1 MLIRRF
7 RMSVLWEPEEQQMA
21 KRISNTG
28 IEVAGVRLEHCF
40 YIETDSELSQQ
51 ESRVLDWLLSETFE
65 PEKFGSETGLSGAI
79 LEVGP
84 RVEIVTPWST
94 NAVKICHSCGL
105 TAVSRIERS
114 RRYQIDAGPGVEL
127 SDEDIDHIYPLLH
140 DRMTESAYLEP
151 LTTFEP
157 EKNPEPV
164 KLVPLLE
171 QGISALKKLDMS
183 FDKEILEHN
192 YNYFANVIKKN
203 PTDVELTQ
211 LDQVQSDHSRHRR
224 FNAVWQIDGVA
235 KQQTLMKTIKEN
247 YLRHTG
253 HTLVAFEDN
262 SSVIRGHRVPLLVCS
277 DPSKPSQMVARDID
291 VEMTAKGE
299 SHNHPTAITSPAGAG
314 TGTGGRIRDNQTVG
328 RGGTAIAGSTL
339 YLVGNLFI
347 PGYDLPWEKHN
358 WQHPFQLETP
368 LQIII
373 GAPKGA
379 YRYGNEYGE
388 PTISGSTTSFEYVHG
403 DGADT
408 ELFSFTKCG
417 MWTMGVGW
425 IDGRH
430 LKKAD
435 PEKGYQIVQLGGDA
449 YRIGLG
455 GASGSSKTL
464 GSQAAELDWNSVQRA
479 NAEMEKVFDRV
490 IQACIMMGDNNPIK
504 SIHDLGAGGDSNA
517 VTEIIYPAGG
527 RIYLRRIPC
536 GDKTMSVM
544 ELWCNESQ
552 ERVVLLVSKE
562 DLPVIE
568 SIARREKCPLAVIGE
583 ISGDGKQVIVDEAAS
598 PDAPEYERT
607 PVNLDLSFVLGK
619 IPQMVIKDSS
629 VERKLSS
636 LNLPEGTTV
645 RDALDRVLRLLKVS
659 SKSFL
664 VNHVDR
670 SVTGFIAQQQ
680 CAGPLQLAVADVA
693 VTADSYFA
701 GTGRCWALGDQPMK
715 WIVDSEAS
723 VRMAVGEALT
733 NLVWA
738 QIVDFTGISM
748 LGNWGIA
755 ASEPGE
761 GDRLYRANESLNAM
775 LDELGISINGGKDSM
790 SMAARVLKGGAD
802 GMAKAPGTLVITA
815 YASCKDVNRTVT
827 PDIKRAGASK
837 LMLIDLSGAKSRTG
851 GSALA
856 QVYNQVGDESPN
868 VDDPQV
874 LKKGFDAVQRMIAG
888 DLILA
893 GHDVSD
899 GGLITCLLEMAFAG
913 NCGLDI
919 EMNCRTGAAAIDC
932 LFAEELGLVIE
943 YAPDS
948 EDKIKGILEDFGL
961 IDNSCVIGSTTAG
974 KQVDVAYDGTR
985 VLSEDVRVLR
995 SIWQET
1001 SYQIE
1006 KLQANPGCA
1015 ESEFKYGYD
1024 RSGLKFDLSFTPEPT
1039 PENKLKAASKPKI
1052 AILREEGVNGD
1063 REMAGAFYS
1072 AGFEPWDVTMTDI
1085 AEGRIGLD
1093 KFRGVAFCGGF
1104 AYADVLDSGRG
1115 WAAGV
1120 LFNDVVKKQFDAFY
1134 SRNDTFSL
1142 GVCNGCQVMAFLGWV
1157 PWPGLD
1163 IRQQPR
1169 FVLNES
1175 EMFESRFI
1183 AVKIQESPAIMLKD
1197 MEGSVL
1203 GVSVAHGE
1211 GRFYCTDEAIVEEIE
1226 RRNLAP
1232 LRFVDDSG
1240 SITDTY
1246 PANPNGSRQ
1255 GITSMCSPDGRHLA
1269 IMPHPERFFLPWQW
1283 QYWPEV
1289 WAGLKVSPW
1298 LKMFQNARQWC
1309 EK

>member
-1 MLIRRF
+1 MLIRRY
-7 RMSVLWEPEEQQMA
+7 RRSVLWEPEEQQTAA
-21 KRISNTG
+21 KVS
-28 IEVAGVRLEHCF
+28 EAVPKVESVRLEHCF
-40 YIETDSELSQQ
+40 YIEIDGGLNEQ
-51 ESRVLDWLLSETFE
+51 ESRILDWLLSETFE
-65 PEKFGSETGLSGAI
+65 PESFGIETGFGGTV

-84 RVEIVTPWST
+84 RVEILTPWST

-105 TAVSRIERS
+105 KSIVRIERS
-114 RRYQIDAGPGVEL
+114 RRYQINTSSNVEL
-127 SDEDIDHIYPLLH
+127 SAGDIEVIYPLLY
-140 DRMTESAYLEP
+140 DRMTEAAYLQP
-151 LTTFEP
+151 LATFEP
-157 EKNPEPV
+157 NKTPEPV
-164 KLVPLLE
+164 RLVPLLE
-171 QGISALKKLDMS
+171 EGISALEKLDMS

-224 FNAVWQIDGVA
+224 FNAIWQIDGVE
-235 KQQTLMKTIKEN
+235 KQRTLMKTIREN
-247 YLRHTG
+247 YEKHKG

-262 SSVIRGHRVPLLVCS
+262 SSVIKGHNVPMLVYS
-277 DPSKPSQMVARDID
+277 DPSKPSEMIVEDVD

-299 SHNHPTAITSPAGAG
+299 SHNHPTAITSPSGAG

-347 PGYDLPWEKHN
+347 PGYELPWEKRN

-425 IDGRH
+425 MDKRH
-430 LKKAD
+430 LQKYD
-435 PEKGYQIVQLGGDA
+435 PKEGYQIVQLGGDA

-464 GSQAAELDWNSVQRA
+464 GSQSAELDWNSVQRA
-479 NAEMEKVFDRV
+479 NAEMEKVYDRV
-490 IQACIMMGDNNPIK
+490 IQACIMMGDSNPIK

-527 RIYLRRIPC
+527 KIYLRRIPC

-562 DLPVIE
+562 DLPTLE
-568 SIARREKCPLAVIGE
+568 SIAEREKCPMAVIGE
-583 ISGDGKQVIVDEAAS
+583 ISGDGKQLIVDEAA
-598 PDAPEYERT
+598 PADAPEHVKQ
-607 PVNLDLSFVLGK
+607 PVNLDLGFVLGK
-619 IPQMVIKDSS
+619 IPQMVIKDNS

-645 RDALDRVLRLLKVS
+645 KDALDRVLRLLKVS

-680 CAGPLQLAVADVA
+680 CAGPLQLPVADVA
-693 VTADSYFA
+693 VIADSYFA
-701 GTGRCWALGDQPMK
+701 NTGRCWALGDQPMK

-723 VRMAVGEALT
+723 VRMAAAEALT

-738 QIVDFTGISM
+738 QIKEFKGISM

-761 GDRLYRANESLNAM
+761 GDRLYRANESLDRM

-790 SMAARVLKGGAD
+790 SMAAKVERDGAS

-815 YASCKDVNRTVT
+815 YASCTDVAKTVT
-827 PDIKRAGASK
+827 PDIKQPGNSK
-837 LMLIDLSGAKSRTG
+837 LMLIDLSGGKSRTG

-856 QVYNQVGDESPN
+856 QVYNQVGDQSPN
-868 VDDPQV
+868 VDNPQT
-874 LKKGFDAVQRMIAG
+874 LKGGFEAVQQLIADG
-888 DLILA
+888 LILA

-899 GGLITCLLEMAFAG
+899 GGLITCFAEMAFAG

-919 EMNCRTGAAAIDC
+919 KIDARNGASAIDY

-943 YAPDS
+943 YTLDN
-948 EDKIKGILEDFGL
+948 EDKIKAIL
-961 IDNSCVIGSTTAG
+961 NSRSLAENCYVIGNTMVD
-974 KQVDVAYDGTR
+974 KQINVAYGGTS
-985 VLSEDVRVLR
+985 VLSEDMPKLR

-1001 SYQIE
+1001 SCQIE
-1006 KLQANPGCA
+1006 KLQANPKCA
-1015 ESEFKYGYD
+1015 ESEFRFGYD
-1024 RSGLKFDLSFTPEPT
+1024 RQGFNFNLSFTPEPT
-1039 PENKLKAASKPKI
+1039 PEAKLKSTAKPRI

-1063 REMAGAFYS
+1063 REMAGAFYA
-1072 AGFEPWDVTMTDI
+1072 AGFEPWDITMTDL
-1085 AEGRIGLD
+1085 AQSRIGLD
-1093 KFRGVAFCGGF
+1093 RFRGIAFCGGF

-1120 LFNDVVKKQFDAFY
+1120 LFNDTVKQQFNAFY
-1134 SRNDTFSL
+1134 GRPDTFSL

-1163 IRQQPR
+1163 VKQQPR

-1183 AVKIQESPAIMLKD
+1183 AVKVQKSPAIMLKD

-1211 GRFYCTDEAIVEEIE
+1211 GRFYCTDESIVQQIE
-1226 RRNLAP
+1226 RQNLTP
-1232 LRFVDDSG
+1232 LRFVDDAG
-1240 SITDTY
+1240 QLTETY
-1246 PANPNGSRQ
+1246 PANPNGSRM
-1255 GITSMCSPDGRHLA
+1255 GITSLCSPDGRHLA
-1269 IMPHPERFFLPWQW
+1269 VMPHPERFFLPWQW
-1283 QYWPEV
+1283 SYWPQQWSKLE
-1289 WAGLKVSPW
+1289 ASPW

>member
-1 MLIRRF
+1 MLINRYRR
-7 RMSVLWEPEEQQMA
+7 SVLWEPEEQQIA
-21 KRISNTG
+21 KKVKDVVA
-28 IEVAGVRLEHCF
+28 EVESVRLEYCF
-40 YIETDSELSQQ
+40 YVEVDRNLSRREIQ
-51 ESRVLDWLLSETFE
+51 VLNWLLAETFE
-65 PEKFGSETGLSGAI
+65 PESFGGQTGLAGTI

-105 TAVSRIERS
+105 KSIVRVERS
-114 RRYQIDAGPGVEL
+114 RRYQINTAAGVEL
-127 SDEDIDHIYPLLH
+127 GAKDIERFYPLLH
-140 DRMTESAYLEP
+140 DRMTESAYLQP
-151 LTTFEP
+151 LTTFESKKTP
-157 EKNPEPV
+157 KPV
-164 KLVPLLE
+164 KAIPLLE
-171 QGISALKKLDMS
+171 EGISALKKLDMS

-203 PTDVELTQ
+203 PSDVELTQ

-224 FNAVWQIDGVA
+224 FNAIWQIDGA
-235 KQQTLMKTIKEN
+235 TKERTLMQTIRENYEKYKGQTLI
-247 YLRHTG
+247 
-253 HTLVAFEDN
+253 AFDDN
-262 SSVIRGHRVPLLVCS
+262 SSVIKGHNVPLLVSS
-277 DPSKPSQMVARDID
+277 DPSKPSQLVVENID

-347 PGYDLPWEKHN
+347 PGYDMPWEKVN

-373 GAPKGA
+373 GAPRGA

-388 PTISGSTTSFEYVHG
+388 PTISGSTTAFEHVHG

-425 IDGRH
+425 MDRRH
-430 LKKAD
+430 LKKYE
-435 PEKGYQIVQLGGDA
+435 PKEGYQIVQLGGDA

-464 GSQAAELDWNSVQRA
+464 GSQAADLDWNSVQRA
-479 NAEMEKVFDRV
+479 NAEMEKVYDRV

-527 RIYLRRIPC
+527 KIYLRRIPC
-536 GDKTMSVM
+536 GDCTMSVV

-562 DLPVIE
+562 DLPVIQQ
-568 SIARREKCPLAVIGE
+568 IAIREKCPMAVIGQ
-583 ISGDGKQVIVDEAAS
+583 ISGDGKQLVVDEAAP
-598 PDAPEYERT
+598 PDAPEHERQ
-607 PVNLDLSFVLGK
+607 PVNLDLDFVLGT
-619 IPQMVIKDSS
+619 IPQMVIKDNST
-629 VERKLSS
+629 VRKLSA
-636 LNLPEGTTV
+636 LDLPVGTTV
-645 RDALDRVLRLLKVS
+645 KDILDRVLRLLKVS
-659 SKSFL
+659 SKGFL

-670 SVTGFIAQQQ
+670 SVTGMIAQQQ
-680 CAGPLQLAVADVA
+680 CAGPLQLPVADVA

-701 GTGRCWALGDQPMK
+701 SSGRCWALGDQPIK
-715 WIVDSEAS
+715 WVIDSKSS

-738 QIVDFTGISM
+738 QIEDFDGISL

-761 GDRLYRANESLNAM
+761 GDRLYRANESLNTM

-790 SMAARVLKGGAD
+790 SMATKVEKDGAS
-802 GMAKAPGTLVITA
+802 GTAKAPGTLVITA
-815 YASCKDVNRTVT
+815 YASCKDVTKTVT
-827 PDIKRAGASK
+827 PDIKRPGSSK
-837 LMLIDLSGAKSRTG
+837 LMLIDLSGGKSRTG

-856 QVYNQVGDESPN
+856 QVYNQVGDKSPN
-868 VDDPQV
+868 VDDPAM
-874 LKKGFDAVQRMIAG
+874 LKRGFEAVQQ
-888 DLILA
+888 LIDDGLVLA

-899 GGLITCLLEMAFAG
+899 GGLITCVLEMAFAG
-913 NCGLDI
+913 NCGVGLEIDI
-919 EMNCRTGAAAIDC
+919 RNNASAIDY

-943 YAPDS
+943 YPPENGPRIDMVLQRYDLPDQS
-948 EDKIKGILEDFGL
+948 YI
-961 IDNSCVIGSTTAG
+961 IGSTVLE
-974 KQVDVAYDGTR
+974 KKINVAYGGIS
-985 VLSEDVRVLR
+985 VLSEDMRALR

-1001 SYQIE
+1001 SYQLE
-1006 KLQANPGCA
+1006 KLQMNPKCA
-1015 ESEFKYGYD
+1015 DSEFKAGYD
-1024 RSGLKFDLSFTPEPT
+1024 RPGLNFSLSFIPTSTPQE
-1039 PENKLKAASKPKI
+1039 KLKSTIKPKI

-1063 REMAGAFYS
+1063 REMAGAFYA
-1072 AGFEPWDVTMTDI
+1072 AGFEPWDVTMTDL
-1085 AEGRIGLD
+1085 AESRIKLD
-1093 KFRGVAFCGGF
+1093 QFRGIAFCGGF
-1104 AYADVLDSGRG
+1104 AYADVLDSGKG

-1120 LFNDVVKKQFDAFY
+1120 LFNDTVKRQFDDFY
-1134 SRNDTFSL
+1134 QRQDTFSL

-1157 PWPGLD
+1157 PWQGLD
-1163 IRQQPR
+1163 AKQQPR

-1197 MEGSVL
+1197 MKDSVL

-1211 GRFYCTDEAIVEEIE
+1211 GRFYCTDESIVQQIE
-1226 RRNLAP
+1226 RQNLAP
-1232 LRFVDDSG
+1232 LRFVDDNDQ
-1240 SITDTY
+1240 ITETY
-1246 PANPNGSRQ
+1246 PANPNGSRM
-1255 GITSMCSPDGRHLA
+1255 GITSLCSPDGRHLA
-1269 IMPHPERFFLPWQW
+1269 VMPHPERFFTPWQW
-1283 QYWPEV
+1283 SFWLQEWSEIN
-1289 WAGLKVSPW
+1289 VSPW
-1298 LKMFQNARQWC
+1298 LRMFQNARQWC